1 MKIAIIGCGGRIAN
15 VIQTMHQLDPSITV
29 NAILDPDPAAKDKLI
44 EAVRQSVSLVDSIEA
59 LLATKP
65 DALAIGTRCHLHAA
79 LAMAVATSG
88 LPLFLEKP
96 VATTLEQAT
105 ALQRAYAGRENLV
118 VVSFPLR
125 LTPLA
130 EQVKR
135 IISSPEFGRVEH
147 LAAINYV
154 PYGDTYFKDWYRDA
168 AITQGLF
175 LQKATHDLDYL
186 MDLAGSPITEVSAMS
201 THGRVYRDAASSDQ
215 SEPAHYLPSIGT
227 PDSGMNEDSSSVL
240 FRFADGRHG
249 VYTQQFFTRG
259 KAAFRGATLGSLKG
273 TLRFDWYQG
282 SIEHWH
288 HDRPFSHRA
297 VLDSTVSHW
306 GGDLA
311 LARAF
316 IACVR
321 DQAPS
326 PTPLSAGLRSAYACI
341 AAKASA
347 ECGRFMTVTQVDDV
361 L

>member
-1 MKIAIIGCGGRIAN
+1 MKIAIIGCGGRIAGM
-15 VIQTMHQLDPSITV
+15 VQTMHQLDQSITV
-29 NAILDPDPAAKDKLI
+29 NAILDPDPAARDRLI
-44 EAVRQSVSLVDSIEA
+44 EPVRRSVALVDSIDA
-59 LLATKP
+59 LLAAKP
-65 DALAIGTRCHLHAA
+65 DAIAIGTRCNLHAP
-79 LAMAVATSG
+79 LAAAVAASG

-96 VATTLEQAT
+96 VAITGEQAA
-105 ALQRAYAGRENLV
+105 ALRRAYAGRPNLV

-130 EQVKR
+130 DEVKR
-135 IISSPEFGRVEH
+135 IIRSPDFGRVEH
-147 LAAINYV
+147 LSAINYV
-154 PYGDTYFKDWYRDA
+154 PYGDVYFTSWYRDA

-186 MDLAGSPITEVSAMS
+186 MDLAGSPITEVSAMA
-201 THGRVYRDAASSDQ
+201 THGRVYRDDASADR
-215 SEPAHYLPSIGT
+215 SEPAHYLPAIGT
-227 PDSGMNEDSSSVL
+227 PGGGMNEDSSSVL

-259 KAAFRGATLGSLKG
+259 KAGFRGATLGSLNG

-282 SIEHWH
+282 AIEHWH
-288 HDRPFSHRA
+288 HGNPFCHRA
-297 VLDSTVSHW
+297 VLDGTVSHW

-321 DQAPS
+321 DGAPS
-326 PTPLSAGLRSAYACI
+326 PAPLSAGLRSAYACI

-347 ECGRFMTVTQVDDV
+347 ESGRFMTVPQVDDV

>member
-1 MKIAIIGCGGRIAN
+1 MKIAIIGCGGRIAYD
-15 VIQTMHQLDPSITV
+15 IKTMYELDQSITV
-29 NAILDPDPAAKDKLI
+29 NAILDPDPGAKDKLI
-44 EAVRQSVSLVDSIEA
+44 EAVRQSVIHVDSIEA
-59 LLATKP
+59 LLATRP
-65 DALAIGTRCHLHAA
+65 DAIAIGTRCDLHAP
-79 LAMAVATSG
+79 LAAAVAASG

-96 VATTLEQAT
+96 VAITMEQAT

-130 EQVKR
+130 KEVKR
-135 IISSPEFGRVEH
+135 IVRGPDFGRIEH

-154 PYGDTYFKDWYRDA
+154 SYGDTYFKRWYRDTT
-168 AITQGLF
+168 ITQGLF

-186 MDLAGSPITEVSAMS
+186 MDLAGSPIIEVSAMA
-201 THGRVYRDAASSDQ
+201 THGRVYRDASAVDQ

-227 PDSGMNEDSSSVL
+227 PESGMNEDSSSVL

-259 KAAFRGATLGSLKG
+259 KAEFRGATLGSLKG

-282 SIEHWH
+282 AIEHWH
-288 HDRPFSHRA
+288 HESPFSHRA
-297 VLDSTVSHW
+297 VIDSTVSHW
-306 GGDLA
+306 GGDLE

-326 PTPLSAGLRSAYACI
+326 PAPLSAGLRSAYACI

-347 ECGRFMTVTQVDDV
+347 ETSRFVAVAQVDDV